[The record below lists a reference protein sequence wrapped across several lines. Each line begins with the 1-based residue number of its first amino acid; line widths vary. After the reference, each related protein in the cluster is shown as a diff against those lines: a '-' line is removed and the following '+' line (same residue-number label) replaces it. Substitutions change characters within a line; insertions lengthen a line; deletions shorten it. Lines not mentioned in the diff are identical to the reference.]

1 MSYEDSY
8 GRGGGGSDGR
18 QGYGR
23 QQDVSEYG
31 GGGRGSDSYYN
42 QQSSYSENSSGYQG
56 GSEYQSGSNYQQS
69 GHDDYQGALSHAQQH
84 SSHQGGNPEESNIF
98 ANALGFLAG
107 NKHNLA
113 NENIDEPQAIN
124 AHQAMY
130 GESQHHQQQQQQHSS
145 ETVGAGAALQALKMF
160 TGGGAGAGGQGSQ
173 GGGNS
178 QNKLIGL
185 AMAQASSLFDQQ
197 SKHGK
202 VVSFASFLLLPLP
215 IIISPTRSPSL
226 IDPSMLL
233 CRIPQPRNRTP

>member
-1 MSYEDSY
+1 MSYDNSY

-18 QGYGR
+18 QGYG
-23 QQDVSEYG
+23 QQEASEYG
-31 GGGRGSDSYYN
+31 GGGRGSDNYYN
-42 QQSSYSENSSGYQG
+42 QQSSYSGNPSGYQG
-56 GSEYQSGSNYQQS
+56 GSEYQSGSNHQQS

-84 SSHQGGNPEESNIF
+84 SSHNGGNPEESNIF

-113 NENIDEPQAIN
+113 NENIDEHQAIN
-124 AHQAMY
+124 AHQALY
-130 GESQHHQQQQQQHSS
+130 GESQHHQQQQHSS
-145 ETVGAGAALQALKMF
+145 ETVGAGAALQALKLF
-160 TGGGAGAGGQGSQ
+160 TGGGAGAGGHGSH

-202 VVSFASFLLLPLP
+202 VVSLLPFLLPTLS
-215 IIISPTRSPSL
+215 IVISPTRVH
-226 IDPSMLL
+226 
-233 CRIPQPRNRTP
+233 R